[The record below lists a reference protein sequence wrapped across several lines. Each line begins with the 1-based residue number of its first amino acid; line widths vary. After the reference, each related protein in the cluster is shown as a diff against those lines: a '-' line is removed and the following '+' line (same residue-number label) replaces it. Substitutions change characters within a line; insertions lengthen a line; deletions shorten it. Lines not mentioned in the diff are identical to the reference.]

1 MENQKIYYKALA
13 SCMQNAYVF
22 FFTLGIYFVY
32 IPWNLERLDL
42 VETDL
47 GLWLFI
53 FGIVNLITNQFTGR
67 IIVPKIGTKNIVI
80 IGIGQTV
87 MSAANNSFCANSDLP
102 LVMDLSPDLPIREQF
117 SPYYDSHALVI
128 LDLLM
133 ISIFESM
140 SWIDYLQGISVLGIV

>member
-47 GLWLFI
+47 GL
-53 FGIVNLITNQFTGR
+53 
-67 IIVPKIGTKNIVI
+67 
-80 IGIGQTV
+80 
-87 MSAANNSFCANSDLP
+87 
-102 LVMDLSPDLPIREQF
+102 
-117 SPYYDSHALVI
+117 
-128 LDLLM
+128 
-133 ISIFESM
+133 
-140 SWIDYLQGISVLGIV
+140 